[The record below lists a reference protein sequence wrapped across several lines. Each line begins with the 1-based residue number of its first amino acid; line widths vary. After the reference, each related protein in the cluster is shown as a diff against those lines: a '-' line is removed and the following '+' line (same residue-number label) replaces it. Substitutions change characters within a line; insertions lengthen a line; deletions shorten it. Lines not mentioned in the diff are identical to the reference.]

1 MLAVRHHHDAE
12 LSTAVFLGPKGI
24 LFDPEPKD
32 FGFQDPLAPPADP
45 PDGRP
50 IGRLTPPP
58 LKSGLGFSGFL
69 QSLAMC
75 PRKRKWQ
82 KLSETLVYCVCSAMF
97 ISRQNQKSNSKLI
110 MNQILSKYVENMH

>member
-58 LKSGLGFSGFL
+58 LKSGLAFSGFL

-75 PRKRKWQ
+75 PRKENGKNCQ
-82 KLSETLVYCVCSAMF
+82 KLSSIVSAMF
-97 ISRQNQKSNSKLI
+97 IGRTKPKI
-110 MNQILSKYVENMH
+110 

>member
-1 MLAVRHHHDAE
+1 MLAVRHHYDAE

-24 LFDPEPKD
+24 LFDPEPKV

-75 PRKRKWQ
+75 PRKENGKNCQ
-82 KLSETLVYCVCSAMF
+82 KLSSIVSAMF
-97 ISRQNQKSNSKLI
+97 IG
-110 MNQILSKYVENMH
+110 